1 MSDSA
6 PVSARFTSE
15 AEVLDLVREFEAC
28 TLPKAR
34 WDHRAHLTVALWY
47 TTRLGQEEALDAVR
61 RNIHRLNAACG
72 VVSTPTSGYHE
83 TITRFYMRV
92 VRHFVDQEP
101 GGDWAVRANR
111 LFERYGERRLALR
124 HYTESRLMSPAA
136 RAEWVEPD
144 LMPLP

>member
-6 PVSARFTSE
+6 PSGRAFASE

-28 TLPKAR
+28 TLPRAR

-47 TTRLGQEEALDAVR
+47 ATRLGPDEALDTVR

-72 VVSTPTSGYHE
+72 VESTPTSAYHE

-92 VRHFVDQEP
+92 VRHFGEQEP
-101 GGDWAVRANR
+101 DGDWATRANR
-111 LFERYGERRLALR
+111 LFQRYGKRKLALR
-124 HYTESRLMSPAA
+124 HYSEGRLMSPAA
-136 RAEWVEPD
+136 RMGWVEPD
-144 LMPLP
+144 LWPLP